1 MTDATVTSPTAHG
14 RVFPPGNYRR
24 FLNGVLIGLG
34 TVVAVCALVAV
45 VTVAA
50 AWIINIALATNRY
63 MHALV
68 PLKSGTEALAKYD
81 STLASG
87 PHAYKSARLSTAP
100 ADDPEVTFEAKWA
113 RAMAPAQVSAVTL
126 VSEHAPGGANNLL
139 SPPPHPLDV
148 PHSPGKSEIVHA
160 RATLNPVAASASLLP
175 STLPLPPKP
184 PEGWRTFP
192 LPRPHPSKHEIAGLP
207 LAHAAPQV
215 APSASTERIS
225 PQQVYNKSMSP
236 PDPDSRTAIYDIS
249 ARTVYLP
256 SGEKLE
262 AHSGL
267 GDKLDDPRYVHV
279 KMRGPTPP
287 NVYDLT
293 LREKRFHGVRAIR
306 LNPVDDD
313 KMFGREGILA
323 HSYMLGSNG
332 QSNGCVV
339 FKDYPRFLQAFLSG
353 KVDRLVVV
361 PDRGTEPL
369 RTARSRRGHGGQ
381 YAFNN

>member
-1 MTDATVTSPTAHG
+1 MTHATVTFPTAHG
-14 RVFPPGNYRR
+14 RVFPLANYRP
-24 FLNGVLIGLG
+24 FLNGVVIGLG
-34 TVVAVCALVAV
+34 TVVAVCVLVAV

-50 AWIINIALATNRY
+50 AWIINIALATNHNI
-63 MHALV
+63 HALA
-68 PLKSGTEALAKYD
+68 PIEPGTMALAKYD
-81 STLASG
+81 STLASA

-100 ADDPEVTFEAKWA
+100 PDDPEVTFEAKWA
-113 RAMAPAQVSAVTL
+113 RAMDHGQVSAVTL
-126 VSEHAPGGANNLL
+126 VSEHPLEGANNVL
-139 SPPPHPLDV
+139 SPPPHPLGV
-148 PHSPGKSEIVHA
+148 QHNPAKSEIAHA
-160 RATLNPVAASASLLP
+160 SATLNPVAAPASTLS
-175 STLPLPPKP
+175 STLPLPPKA
-184 PEGWRTFP
+184 PEWSTDFP
-192 LPRPHPSKHEIAGLP
+192 LPRPRPFKEIAGSP
-207 LAHAAPQV
+207 VGDA
-215 APSASTERIS
+215 SSSTERNS
-225 PQQVYNKSMSP
+225 PQQVHNKSMSL

-293 LREKRFHGVRAIR
+293 LREKLFHGVRAIR

-313 KMFGREGILA
+313 KMFGRDGILA
-323 HSYMLGSNG
+323 HSYMLGSDG

-339 FKDYPRFLQAFLSG
+339 FKQYPRFLQAFLSG

-361 PDRGTEPL
+361 PDLDTEPS
-369 RTARSRRGHGGQ
+369 RTARPRRGHGGQ